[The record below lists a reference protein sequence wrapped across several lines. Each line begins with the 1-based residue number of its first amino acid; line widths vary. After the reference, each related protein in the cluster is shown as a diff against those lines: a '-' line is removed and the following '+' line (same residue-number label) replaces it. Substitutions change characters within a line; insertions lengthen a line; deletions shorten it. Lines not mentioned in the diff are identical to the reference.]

1 MEHEPYQIL
10 DAKDDPAYIETYTG
24 KKFHILH
31 PQLSEICIE
40 DIAHALALQCRW
52 TGHCK
57 FHYSIAQ
64 HSYLASYITASGISQ
79 AWIHDEQERILA
91 LEKLMHDASEAYIAD
106 INRPL
111 KHFTKLGSVYLPIEE
126 TVQQAICVKFGL
138 PLAQSPDVKVADNLM
153 LYAEKRDIMGDLK
166 WTHAWGEAEA
176 AEQKITSWSPR
187 QAEERFLARF
197 HQLYKKS
204 S

>member
-64 HSYLASYITASGISQ
+64 HSYLASYV
-79 AWIHDEQERILA
+79 HPELCPF
-91 LEKLMHDASEAYIAD
+91 EKLMHDASEAYIAD

-126 TVQQAICVKFGL
+126 TVQQAICAKFGL
-138 PLAQSPDVKVADNLM
+138 PLEQSPDVKVADNLM
-153 LYAEKRDIMGDLK
+153 LYAEKRDIMGKLQ
-166 WTHAWGEAEA
+166 WTHAWGDAEA
-176 AEQKITSWSPR
+176 AKQKIVQWSQR
-187 QAEERFLARF
+187 KAEKQFLKRFYE
-197 HQLYKKS
+197 LYIPVS
-204 S
+204 NITGATGIF